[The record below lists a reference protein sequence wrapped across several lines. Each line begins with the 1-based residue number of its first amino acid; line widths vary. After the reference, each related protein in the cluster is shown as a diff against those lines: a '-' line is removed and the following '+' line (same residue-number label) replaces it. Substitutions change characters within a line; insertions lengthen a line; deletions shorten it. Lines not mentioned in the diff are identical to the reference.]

1 MASELESAGTSKR
14 MFWSG
19 RILSSLLVAFM
30 LFNAAFG
37 FMKPEMVR
45 QGFEHMGYPY
55 GLYVALTIVM
65 IVCTLIYAIPQI
77 SIFGAILL
85 TGYQGGATATHVRI
99 GEPFYFPVV
108 IGVLLWVGVYLRDAR
123 LRVLVPLRS

>member
-1 MASELESAGTSKR
+1 MPSELESAGTSKR

-37 FMKPEMVR
+37 FMKPAMVR

-65 IVCTLIYAIPQI
+65 IVCTLIYAIPQT

-85 TGYQGGATATHVRI
+85 TGYLGGATATHLRI